1 MSLLDEEKQIIEDTE
16 KNLQDWKD
24 RRRFYEMFSNAV
36 FSKSL
41 SKVVDSISQN
51 EGNLIKTYYNIGK

>member
-24 RRRFYEMFSNAV
+24 KRRFYEMFS
-36 FSKSL
+36 KSL
-41 SKVVDSISQN
+41 STLVNSISQN
-51 EGNLIKTYYNIGK
+51 EDNPIKTYYNISK

>member
-24 RRRFYEMFSNAV
+24 RRRFYEMFSE
-36 FSKSL
+36 SL
-41 SKVVDSISQN
+41 STLVNSISQDKN
-51 EGNLIKTYYNIGK
+51 NPIKTYYNIGK

>member
-24 RRRFYEMFSNAV
+24 RRRFYEMFS
-36 FSKSL
+36 KSL
-41 SKVVDSISQN
+41 SKVVNSIPQN
-51 EGNLIKTYYNIGK
+51 KNNPIKTYYNIGK

>member
-24 RRRFYEMFSNAV
+24 RRRFYEMFS
-36 FSKSL
+36 KSL
-41 SKVVDSISQN
+41 STLVNSISQDKN
-51 EGNLIKTYYNIGK
+51 NPIKTYYNIDK